1 MILEQW
7 LEKIKT
13 SQNNIELVKNCGIYN
28 DMFFFMQTD
37 SLQELFNIILDY
49 GFKYAEKKQIENY
62 YKTDLID
69 QYAFFKDNYQLLIR
83 VPNKGVTF
91 STYSCYSLKC
101 KDNEINFKYDLEI
114 QFSIFSTAVN
124 MKPVIIDI
132 CENFIIKN
140 KVKSLIATVNC
151 KNQKFSFFSNFIN
164 DWNWFLII
172 FML

>member
-28 DMFFFMQTD
+28 DMCFFMKTD

-69 QYAFFKDNYQLLIR
+69 QYAFFKDNYQLLIT
-83 VPNKGVTF
+83 VPNNGIIF
-91 STYSCYSLKC
+91 SPESSYGKKC
-101 KDNEINFKYDLEI
+101 QGNEINFKYDLQI
-114 QFSIFSTAVN
+114 QFSIFSSAVN
-124 MKPVIIDI
+124 LKPLILDM
-132 CENFIIKN
+132 CKNFIIKH
-140 KVKSLIATVNC
+140 KIKSVIATVNC
-151 KNQKFSFFSNFIN
+151 QNQDFRFFSNFIN
-164 DWNWFLII
+164 
-172 FML
+172 